1 MTTVVQAA
9 SSVVAAYLLG
19 SFPSGLLLVH
29 LTRGR
34 DIRNWYSGR
43 TGGTN
48 VMRVAGIWAGLGTAA
63 LDVLKAFLAVRFA
76 RWISGGS
83 AWLEVVSGAMAIIG
97 HNYSLFLMRREDG
110 RLKFRGGAGGASA
123 FGATLGIWP
132 QAGPIILLLALLILF
147 GIGYASVAT
156 MSVPLLAGAVFAIRA
171 AAGLQS
177 WVYVVYGILAEIIV
191 VLALLPNIKRLIA
204 GEERLVGWRAK
215 RRTSITEEEH
225 SSSEIE
231 GQGPASG

>member
-1 MTTVVQAA
+1 MTTVIQAA

-19 SFPSGLLLVH
+19 SFPSGLLLVR

-83 AWLEVVSGAMAIIG
+83 AWLEVVAGALAIIG
-97 HNYSLFLMRREDG
+97 HNYSLFLVQREDG

-123 FGATLGIWP
+123 FGATLGIWLP
-132 QAGPIILLLALLILF
+132 AGPIILLLALLILF

-156 MSVPLLAGAVFAIRA
+156 MSVPLLAGLVFAVRA
-171 AAGLQS
+171 AAGFQS
-177 WVYVVYGILAEIIV
+177 WVYVVFGILAEIIV
-191 VLALLPNIKRLIA
+191 IVALLPNIKRLFA
-204 GEERLVGWRAK
+204 GEERLVGWRA
-215 RRTSITEEEH
+215 RRKSSATAGEEK
-225 SSSEIE
+225 SR
-231 GQGPASG
+231 